1 MRESY
6 WKLRERMLAAGVWPQ
21 GWIARGA
28 CYSLGLAIVLFALE
42 ALLQLFSPAWGASLG
57 GWVKFLLFDAALLFT
72 IVAFRGLKRKV
83 LWRLRNRL
91 IVTYVFIGVIPVVL
105 LVLMAFI
112 TIYLF
117 AGQFASFVVTSEI
130 NSQLRSMQA
139 VNAAVSNELAAR
151 IEKGESATAESL
163 TGLRKRDRAWRR
175 RQVYAWHGSTVV
187 PLSAVDAAPVAFP
200 DFFNKEDYAKAISE
214 GQPFKEIV
222 RDQDELYL
230 RVASMFDVG
239 KEKLTVVTSEP
250 LDKDLVARIADN
262 LGEITLYSAGIPLT
276 DSQKNDSQKNDL
288 QKSDL
293 QKSDSQKNGQTPGAA
308 EAGPTKEH
316 SFETRLFDEPAKD
329 RNGDKDRDKDGSSAG
344 KGKTGPTPDGQQVFR
359 PTFSVGSLAAPAGTM
374 DREIT
379 FGTPLPVVN
388 WKTGELAR
396 AGALVKVRTR
406 PSVLY
411 GHLFAAL
418 GDIARGVEYILLA
431 VLIFFAVIELIAL
444 IIGTRMTR
452 TVTGAVAHL
461 YDATKNVD
469 RGDFSHRIPVKS
481 ADQLAQLSL
490 SFNSMTESI
499 EKLILEQ
506 KEKQRL
512 EGELAIAQ
520 EVQAQ
525 LFPRQVSELES
536 LEVHG
541 FCRPARTVSGD
552 YYDFLTASSHKLI
565 LAVGDISGKGISAA
579 LLMATIHSAVRAYS
593 VESLPQMRETVA
605 RGSVAREPVAVGA
618 VAGSGRMMAA
628 WPEGIEVSPGA
639 LLGLLNHQLYESTP
653 PEKYATLFLAIYDGR
668 SRQLTYSNGGHLPP
682 ILIGR
687 DGAVRRLEAGG
698 TVVGLFENVTYD
710 EASVEMHPGEIF
722 LAYSD
727 GVTEP
732 ENEFGE
738 FGEER
743 LIDLVSTNRRLPLV
757 QISQTVTAAVDD
769 WIGDNEQ
776 PDDITLVL
784 ARAR

>member
-1 MRESY
+1 
-6 WKLRERMLAAGVWPQ
+6 MLAAGVWPQ
-21 GWIARGA
+21 GWVARGA
-28 CYSLGLAIVLFALE
+28 WYSLSLALALFVLEMLLKLFA
-42 ALLQLFSPAWGASLG
+42 PAWSDTLG
-57 GWVKFLLFDAALLFT
+57 GWVRFLLFDAALLFS
-72 IVAFRGLKRKV
+72 IVAFRGLRRKV

-91 IVTYVFIGVIPVVL
+91 IVTYVFIGVIPAVL
-105 LVLMAFI
+105 LVAMAFI

-151 IEKGESATAESL
+151 IEKKQPATAESL
-163 TGLRKRDRAWRR
+163 AGLKKRDKAWKR
-175 RQVYAWHGSTVV
+175 RQVTAWQGTTSLPVSGASSIPVTF
-187 PLSAVDAAPVAFP
+187 PEFINREENPYTTAVHA
-200 DFFNKEDYAKAISE
+200 

-230 RVASMFDVG
+230 RVISRFDVAT
-239 KEKLTVVTSEP
+239 EKLTVVTSEP
-250 LDKDLVARIADN
+250 LDRNLLADIAAN
-262 LGEITLYSAGIPLT
+262 LGEITLYAAGLPL
-276 DSQKNDSQKNDL
+276 NDTRQ
-288 QKSDL
+288 
-293 QKSDSQKNGQTPGAA
+293 
-308 EAGPTKEH
+308 H
-316 SFETRLFDEPAKD
+316 S
-329 RNGDKDRDKDGSSAG
+329 KDGSGTTTVGSQTNSRTSAESGNNGTDAQTG
-344 KGKTGPTPDGQQVFR
+344 KSNSNAGGQGESLR
-359 PTFSVGSLAAPAGTM
+359 PTFSVGDLPAPTGFL

-379 FGTPLPVVN
+379 FGTPLQVVD
-388 WKTGELAR
+388 WKTGDMAR
-396 AGALVKVRTR
+396 AGAVVRVQTR

-411 GHLFAAL
+411 SHLFAAL
-418 GDIARGVEYILLA
+418 GDIARGIEYLLLA
-431 VLIFFAVIELIAL
+431 ILIFFAAIELIAL
-444 IIGTRMTR
+444 IIGTRMTQ

-461 YDATKNVD
+461 YNATRSVD

-499 EKLILEQ
+499 EKLIQEQ

-525 LFPRQVSELES
+525 LFPRQVTELES

-593 VESLPQMRETVA
+593 VESLPQMRE
-605 RGSVAREPVAVGA
+605 PVAVGA
-618 VAGSGRMMAA
+618 VAGAGRMMAA

-639 LLGLLNHQLYESTP
+639 LLALLNHQLYESTP
-653 PEKYATLFLAIYDGR
+653 QEKYATLFLGIYDGR
-668 SRQLTYSNGGHLPP
+668 SHRLTYSNGGHLPP
-682 ILIGR
+682 ILINE

-698 TVVGLFENVTYD
+698 TVVGLFDNMTYD
-710 EASVEMHPGEIF
+710 EGSVEMHPGEIF

-757 QISQTVTAAVDD
+757 QISQTVTSAVDD

>member
-1 MRESY
+1 MRDAY
-6 WKLRERMLAAGVWPQ
+6 LKLRGRLLAEGLWPQ

-28 CYSLGLAIVLFALE
+28 CYSLAFAIALFVLEMLLKLFA
-42 ALLQLFSPAWGASLG
+42 PAWSGSLS
-57 GWVKFLLFDAALLFT
+57 GWVKFLLIDAASLFF
-72 IVAFRGLKRKV
+72 IVAFRTLRRRV

-91 IVTYVFIGVIPVVL
+91 IVTYVFIGVIPAAL
-105 LVLMAFI
+105 LIGMAFI
-112 TIYLF
+112 TLYGL
-117 AGQFASFVVTSEI
+117 AGQFAIFEVTSEI
-130 NSQLRSMQA
+130 NSQLRSMEA
-139 VNAAVSNELAAR
+139 VNAAVGNELAAR
-151 IEKGESATAESL
+151 LERGQNATAESL
-163 TGLRKRDRAWRR
+163 TGLRKRDAAWKRR
-175 RQVYAWHGSTVV
+175 RVSVWFGDELLLLNDESNSP
-187 PLSAVDAAPVAFP
+187 PLSLPAFVKGAFR
-200 DFFNKEDYAKAISE
+200 DIT
-214 GQPFKEIV
+214 
-222 RDQDELYL
+222 RDQDGLHL
-230 RVASMFDVG
+230 RVGTVLQIG
-239 KEKLTVVTSEP
+239 PKTLTVVTGEP
-250 LDKDLVARIADN
+250 FGKELVGRIAADM
-262 LGEITLYSAGIPLT
+262 GEITLLD
-276 DSQKNDSQKNDL
+276 DSGFLRSQNAA
-288 QKSDL
+288 QGSGPPGRITINTAAKSGVVI
-293 QKSDSQKNGQTPGAA
+293 SES
-308 EAGPTKEH
+308 
-316 SFETRLFDEPAKD
+316 
-329 RNGDKDRDKDGSSAG
+329 RNGSNVDLS
-344 KGKTGPTPDGQQVFR
+344 
-359 PTFSVGSLAAPAGTM
+359 PTFTVGTVPAAAGSM
-374 DREIT
+374 DREVT
-379 FGTPLPVVN
+379 FFAPLQVLD
-388 WKTGELAR
+388 WRTGEHEPT
-396 AGALVKVRTR
+396 GSLVVQVRTR

-418 GDIARGVEYILLA
+418 GEFVRGVEYILLA
-431 VLIFFAVIELIAL
+431 ILIIFAVIEFVAL

-452 TVTGAVAHL
+452 TVTQAVAEL
-461 YDATKNVD
+461 YDATKHVD

-499 EKLILEQ
+499 EKLIQEQ

-525 LFPRQVSELES
+525 LFPRQVTELES

-593 VESLPQMRETVA
+593 VESLPQMRE
-605 RGSVAREPVAVGA
+605 PVAAGA
-618 VAGSGRMMAA
+618 VAGAGRVMAA
-628 WPEGIEVSPGA
+628 WPEGIEISPGA

-653 PEKYATLFLAIYDGR
+653 PEKYATLFLGIYDGR
-668 SRQLTYSNGGHLPP
+668 SHQLTYSNGGHLPP
-682 ILIGR
+682 ILIGQ

-698 TVVGLFENVTYD
+698 TVVGLFDNMLYD
-710 EASVEMHPGEIF
+710 EGAVEMHPGEVF

-743 LIDLVSTNRRLPLV
+743 LIELVSANRRLPLL

-784 ARAR
+784 ARPR

>member
-1 MRESY
+1 
-6 WKLRERMLAAGVWPQ
+6 MLTAGLWPQ

-28 CYSLGLAIVLFALE
+28 CYSLGLAIALFALE
-42 ALLQLFSPAWGASLG
+42 MVLKLVASKWSDSLG
-57 GWVKFLLFDAALLFT
+57 GWVKFLLFDAALLFC

-91 IVTYVFIGVIPVVL
+91 IVTYVFIGVIPAAL
-105 LVLMAFI
+105 LVAMAFI
-112 TIYLF
+112 TMYLF
-117 AGQFASFVVTSEI
+117 AGQFASFVVTSDI

-151 IEKGESATAESL
+151 IERKETPTAESL
-163 TGLRKRDRAWRR
+163 AGLKKRERSWRR
-175 RQVYAWHGSTVV
+175 RQVTAWQGARIL
-187 PLSAVDAAPVAFP
+187 PLSGVQSASLAFP
-200 DFFNKEDYAKAISE
+200 DFVNKNDNPYATAMRE

-222 RDQDELYL
+222 RDKDELYL
-230 RVASMFDVG
+230 RVASRFDVG
-239 KEKLTVVTSEP
+239 SEKLTVVTTEP
-250 LDKDLVARIADN
+250 LDKNLVADIAAN
-262 LGEITLYSAGIPLT
+262 LGEITFYAAGITLDGNQPNEPNQSGINEPNQNGIKEGEPKASPSTKPAT
-276 DSQKNDSQKNDL
+276 DKGGIVISEN
-288 QKSDL
+288 KSGT
-293 QKSDSQKNGQTPGAA
+293 SVEG
-308 EAGPTKEH
+308 
-316 SFETRLFDEPAKD
+316 
-329 RNGDKDRDKDGSSAG
+329 GD
-344 KGKTGPTPDGQQVFR
+344 QVLR
-359 PTFSVGSLAAPAGTM
+359 PTFSVGSLAMPAGFL

-379 FGTPLPVVN
+379 FGTPLQVVD
-388 WKTGELAR
+388 WKTGEMAR

-411 GHLFAAL
+411 SHLFAAL
-418 GDIARGVEYILLA
+418 GDIARGVEYLLLA
-431 VLIFFAVIELIAL
+431 ILIFFAVIELVAL

-461 YDATKNVD
+461 YDATRNVD

-593 VESLPQMRETVA
+593 VESLPQMRE
-605 RGSVAREPVAVGA
+605 PVAVGA
-618 VAGSGRMMAA
+618 VAGAGRMMAA

-639 LLGLLNHQLYESTP
+639 LLSLLNHQLYESTP
-653 PEKYATLFLAIYDGR
+653 PEKYATLFLGIYDGR
-668 SRQLTYSNGGHLPP
+668 SHRLTYSNGGHLPP
-682 ILIGR
+682 ILISK
-687 DGAVRRLEAGG
+687 DGSVRRLEAGG
-698 TVVGLFENVTYD
+698 TVIGLFDNMIYD
-710 EASVEMHPGEIF
+710 EGSVEMHPGEIF

-727 GVTEP
+727 GITEP

-743 LIDLVSTNRRLPLV
+743 LIDLVSANRRLPLV
-757 QISQTVTAAVDD
+757 QISEAVTSAVDD